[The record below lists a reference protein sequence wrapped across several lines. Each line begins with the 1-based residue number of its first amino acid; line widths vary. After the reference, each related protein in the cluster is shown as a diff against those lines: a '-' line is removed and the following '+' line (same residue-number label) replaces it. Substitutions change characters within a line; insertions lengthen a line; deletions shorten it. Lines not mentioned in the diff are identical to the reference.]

1 MVYNFSTLGC
11 IFRHNERQKKQ
22 NVAMLSS
29 VALLPAK
36 RKIAP
41 APLPPAVTRHPIN
54 PTTTIHMTFP
64 EVVIEPAQPVVRK
77 LKQSAIY
84 RNVKLDKPEPAKTV
98 RTYRCTLCKQP
109 KTKSTA
115 TVKLSEV
122 NGTAPPMGI
131 LWSGRSRTAFY
142 EMSSLSCIISI
153 LLPIIVL

>member
-1 MVYNFSTLGC
+1 
-11 IFRHNERQKKQ
+11 
-22 NVAMLSS
+22 MLSS

-109 KTKSTA
+109 KTKEYGHSQ
-115 TVKLSEV
+115 VVRGKWYCPSYGDFVEWKKQ
-122 NGTAPPMGI
+122 NG
-131 LWSGRSRTAFY
+131 
-142 EMSSLSCIISI
+142 
-153 LLPIIVL
+153 LL

>member
-1 MVYNFSTLGC
+1 MIYNFSTLGC

-109 KTKSTA
+109 KAKEYGHSQVVRGKWYCPSYGDF
-115 TVKLSEV
+115 VKWKKQ
-122 NGTAPPMGI
+122 NG
-131 LWSGRSRTAFY
+131 
-142 EMSSLSCIISI
+142 
-153 LLPIIVL
+153 LL